1 MKSSYIENNYGEVF
15 YQLVTTYPPSIAVE
29 LGVLDGYS
37 LLHIARGIK
46 KNNMGHIDA
55 YDLFED
61 YEFKHGSQ
69 AEVQAILDGEGLGD
83 VATLHKGNAYEAY
96 KNYLDNSVYFL
107 HVDISNTGETV
118 RKIMEQWDSKIVYG
132 GLVVFE
138 GGSEERDNIEW
149 MVKYTKEPIR
159 VEVEKNT
166 IINPKYIYGTYL
178 KYPSLTVMM
187 KRG

>member
-1 MKSSYIENNYGEVF
+1 MKSSYIENNYGEIF
-15 YQLVTTYPPSIAVE
+15 YQLVTAYPPVIAVE

-46 KNNMGHIDA
+46 KNKQGQIDA
-55 YDLFED
+55 YDLFDE
-61 YEFKHGSQ
+61 YQFKHGIQ
-69 AEVQAILDGEGLGD
+69 KEVQDMLVAEGLNE
-83 VATLHKGNAYEAY
+83 VATLYKGDAYEAY
-96 KNYLDNSVYFL
+96 KKYQDNTVHFL

-118 RKIMEQWDSKIVYG
+118 RKIMEQWHSKMVYG

-138 GGSEERDNIEW
+138 GGSDERDHIEW
-149 MVKYTKEPIR
+149 MVKYNKEPMKAEI
-159 VEVEKNT
+159 EKNP
-166 IINPKYIYGTYL
+166 IINSKYIYGTYL